1 MDILQKLN
9 DNIYD
14 LELEIKDKETKI
26 NNLVNKNY
34 SEIQK
39 DFEVKFDYYKLENS
53 LLARENTELIKEI
66 NKLKKSSKNSEIILN
81 KEYENNLKIL
91 EESIIQ
97 LGRTNELLQ
106 EEVEEKDKQIKK
118 MSDIKTIQD
127 ELNLIHNT
135 LNIILDNI
143 NDKRKWWLW

>member
-14 LELEIKDKETKI
+14 LELEIKDKETKM
-26 NNLVNKNY
+26 NNLVNQNF

-39 DFEVKFDYYKLENS
+39 EFEVKFDYYKLENS
-53 LLARENTELIKEI
+53 LLERENTELIKEI

-118 MSDIKTIQD
+118 LSDIKTIQD